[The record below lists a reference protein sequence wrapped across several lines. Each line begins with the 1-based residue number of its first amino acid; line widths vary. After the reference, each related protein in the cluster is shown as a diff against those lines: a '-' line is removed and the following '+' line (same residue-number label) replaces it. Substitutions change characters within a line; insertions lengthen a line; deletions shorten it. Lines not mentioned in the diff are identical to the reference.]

1 MARGGAGAG
10 GPAQDP
16 GTAKTALLAGRYR
29 LESRLSERD
38 GSSVWKATD
47 EVLARPVAV
56 HTFTSGSR
64 RAGEAVA
71 AARAACRLTD
81 PRLVQIFDADDEA
94 EHPYIVTEWTS
105 DSHLGDLLAAGP
117 LGPLRAAGII
127 AEAADALAA
136 AHAAGLAHLCLT
148 PDSIW
153 CNARGEVKV
162 SGLGISAA
170 LTGARAA
177 DPGLADTQGLAR
189 LLYAA
194 VTGCWPGENQ
204 TTLPPAPRRDG
215 RACDPHQVRAGIPRD
230 IDGVIRRALFGEADG
245 DEPPILGPAQL
256 AMELVS
262 ITRPGEP
269 LPASHSPMADP
280 TARFGPVD
288 TAAVPGPR
296 TTTEPLPA
304 SPPMAAD
311 GWRPW
316 PPSAPGEPA
325 LQEAAAPGTGT
336 PGPAAPAP
344 AGPAAPTQP
353 GQTTPAQP
361 GQAAPAPPE
370 PAAAARRARALRI
383 AVRVLL
389 AAGVV
394 AVLAAGGWILAHRAA
409 GTGGPAAPAPAA
421 ATARLPAP
429 ASAVSFDPYGDGQG
443 ENSKT
448 ASLAIDASAATAWHS
463 QWYTSARFGNLKPG
477 TGLLLDMGR
486 KVTITGCRIT
496 LGRTAGA
503 SFQVRVGNAASSLAG
518 LRRAARVTG
527 AGGQVHV
534 RFSTPVRGRYVLI
547 WFTRLPPDASGTF
560 QVSVYDV
567 KLEGR
572 S

>member
-10 GPAQDP
+10 GPAHDP
-16 GTAKTALLAGRYR
+16 GTARTALLAGRYL

-47 EVLARPVAV
+47 EVLARPVTI

-64 RAGEAVA
+64 RAAKAVA
-71 AARAACRLTD
+71 AARAACRLAD
-81 PRLVQIFDADDEA
+81 PRLVQIFDADDDP
-94 EHPYIVTEWTS
+94 EHAYIVTERTS

-117 LGPLRAAGII
+117 LGSLRAAEII

-136 AHAAGLAHLCLT
+136 AHEAGLAHLCLT

-153 CNARGEVKV
+153 CNARGEVKI

-194 VTGCWPGENQ
+194 VTGCWPGEDPV
-204 TTLPPAPRRDG
+204 TLPSAPRRDG

-245 DEPPILGPAQL
+245 DEPPILGLAQL
-256 AMELVS
+256 AMELAS
-262 ITRPGEP
+262 ITHPGGPRPAAG
-269 LPASHSPMADP
+269 HSPMGDP
-280 TARFGPVD
+280 TVRFGQVQ
-288 TAAVPGPR
+288 TAVAPGP
-296 TTTEPLPA
+296 
-304 SPPMAAD
+304 
-311 GWRPW
+311 
-316 PPSAPGEPA
+316 PGP
-325 LQEAAAPGTGT
+325 AAPGPPGPAAPGP
-336 PGPAAPAP
+336 PGPAAPA
-344 AGPAAPTQP
+344 AP
-353 GQTTPAQP
+353 
-361 GQAAPAPPE
+361 
-370 PAAAARRARALRI
+370 ARRARAPGI
-383 AVRVLL
+383 AVKVL
-389 AAGVV
+389 AGAGVV
-394 AVLAAGGWILAHRAA
+394 AVLAAGGWILAHGAA
-409 GTGGPAAPAPAA
+409 GTGGPAAAPAPAA

-448 ASLAIDASAATAWHS
+448 ASRAIDSSAATAWRS

-477 TGLLLDMGR
+477 TGLLLDMGK

-503 SFQVRVGNAASSLAG
+503 NFQVRVGTAASSLAD
-518 LRRAARVTG
+518 LRPAARVTD
-527 AGGQVHV
+527 AGGKIHV
-534 RFSTPVRGRYVLI
+534 RFSSPVRGRYVLI
-547 WFTRLPPDASGTF
+547 WFTRLPPRASGTF